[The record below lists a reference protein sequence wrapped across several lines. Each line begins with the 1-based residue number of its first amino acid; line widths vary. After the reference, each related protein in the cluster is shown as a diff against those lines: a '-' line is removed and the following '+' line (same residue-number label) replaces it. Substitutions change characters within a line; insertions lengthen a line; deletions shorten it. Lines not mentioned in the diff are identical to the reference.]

1 MEFIIT
7 KDEIS
12 KMINS
17 LNSTNVKLIHNS
29 DDQQIIRDLI
39 KCRVY
44 SEYKKKFNS
53 PVQIS
58 MDDKKIQVITSDPKQ
73 YFFDYQ
79 TKQDS
84 NDSLVVSIS
93 AAN

>member
-12 KMINS
+12 EMINS
-17 LNSTNVKLIHNS
+17 LNYANVKLIHNS

-53 PVQIS
+53 SVQIHI
-58 MDDKKIQVITSDPKQ
+58 DGQKIQVIASESKQ

-93 AAN
+93 VAN

>member
-7 KDEIS
+7 KDEITE
-12 KMINS
+12 MINS
-17 LNSTNVKLIHNS
+17 LNSTNVKLIHR

-44 SEYKKKFNS
+44 SEYKKKFS
-53 PVQIS
+53 SSVQIHI
-58 MDDKKIQVITSDPKQ
+58 DDKKIQVIASEFKQ

-79 TKQDS
+79 TKQAA

-93 AAN
+93 VAS